1 MKYLSELVSIF
12 FNVFLLFFKFKLV
25 IILKILINDL
35 LSFLFLKFLFNL
47 FYVCVKILV
56 KLKLEILLFFN
67 WDNNEFM
74 NVFDILNFLFKV
86 FKFLIFFDKRFL
98 SLDFLIFLNILLFVL
113 IILKIKFVN
122 FLFSWFFFEILLK
135 RFDVKLLIIFWMLLF
150 WSVKCNSLLID
161 LVFL

>member
-12 FNVFLLFFKFKLV
+12 FNVFLLFFRFKLV

-56 KLKLEILLFFN
+56 KLKLEILLFCN
-67 WDNNEFM
+67 WGNNEFM

-86 FKFLIFFDKRFL
+86 FRFLIFFDKRFL

>member
-12 FNVFLLFFKFKLV
+12 FNVFLLFFRFKLV

-35 LSFLFLKFLFNL
+35 LSFWFLKFLFNL

-86 FKFLIFFDKRFL
+86 FRFLIFFDKRFL

-122 FLFSWFFFEILLK
+122 LLFSWFFFEILLK